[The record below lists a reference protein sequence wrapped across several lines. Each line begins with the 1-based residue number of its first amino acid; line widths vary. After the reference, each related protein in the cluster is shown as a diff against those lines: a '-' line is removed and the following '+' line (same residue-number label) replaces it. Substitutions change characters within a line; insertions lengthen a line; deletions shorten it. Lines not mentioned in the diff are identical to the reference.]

1 MLGQLKRLMLNI
13 LWLVVYAV
21 SFVVA
26 FIACMIFTVVS
37 NFIDMVG
44 MLLFGKVIY
53 CKKKRQS
60 HKMVLVSFILW
71 FADYLAE
78 KADWAEETE

>member
-13 LWLVVYAV
+13 LCLVVYAV

-26 FIACMIFTVVS
+26 FIACTIFTVVS

-53 CKKKRQS
+53 CKKKRQL